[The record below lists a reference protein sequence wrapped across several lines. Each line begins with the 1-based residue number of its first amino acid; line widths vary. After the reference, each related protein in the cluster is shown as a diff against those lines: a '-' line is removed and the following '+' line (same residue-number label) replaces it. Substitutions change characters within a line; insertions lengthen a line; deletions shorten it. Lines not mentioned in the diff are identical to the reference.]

1 MSCGYDE
8 VSAAVTAKQPPIVDV
23 RTEDEFASG
32 RIPGATNIPLSE
44 VKQQSKLSSIY
55 LNALSH
61 SLGGVC
67 LQFAWGEVSGQ
78 IWNKQ
83 TIQKHHLHN
92 VLQSWWSGNQD
103 ERQTQRDGI
112 QHGEGL
118 HRVSDRVDQDG
129 GRGGKIKAV
138 ITIMTCLEEA
148 ITVQRH
154 LTKNIQTDRQILMT
168 KYFAENSRLIRFV
181 YVMIKGRSNVV
192 MLTMS
197 FFLIS
202 VNDCCFLF

>member
-44 VKQQSKLSSIY
+44 VSPVSQFQY
-55 LNALSH
+55 LSH
-61 SLGGVC
+61 YLLSLGGVC

-92 VLQSWWSGNQD
+92 VLQSWRSGNQD

-118 HRVSDRVDQDG
+118 HRVDDRVDQDG
-129 GRGGKIKAV
+129 GRSGKIKAV
-138 ITIMTCLEEA
+138 ITIMTCLEGA

-154 LTKNIQTDRQILMT
+154 LTKNIQTDRQILIT
-168 KYFAENSRLIRFV
+168 KY
-181 YVMIKGRSNVV
+181 
-192 MLTMS
+192 
-197 FFLIS
+197 
-202 VNDCCFLF
+202 